1 MGTED
6 RKRPKI
12 IKSERTNERTDRPI
26 SPVSIFSCIENGSF
40 RSIFRAQLARK
51 NLHKNIRTKKCQ
63 KVALQKGEF
72 WWKNQ
77 ISYGEFLGKWDF
89 KKTSFVCV
97 WDFKVFDFWV
107 FSFWKTC
114 CNLTS
119 YRESQ
124 YTKVHLYFTCNK
136 SELAILEFT
145 LLEPLFSNS
154 LLPLSNLDFTGEF
167 CQIMIAQ
174 IVWYAR
180 KELNKK
186 KVEIFHQEFLWS
198 YCQKNWK

>member
-1 MGTED
+1 MANFDKKE
-6 RKRPKI
+6 
-12 IKSERTNERTDRPI
+12 I
-26 SPVSIFSCIENGSF
+26 SKGWILVKMRF
-40 RSIFRAQLARK
+40 
-51 NLHKNIRTKKCQ
+51 Q
-63 KVALQKGEF
+63 KD
-72 WWKNQ
+72 
-77 ISYGEFLGKWDF
+77 EFLGKWDF

-145 LLEPLFSNS
+145 LLVPLFSNS

-186 KVEIFHQEFLWS
+186 KVEIFHQRNFYDEWNSTCGFFPDFIKTSLKLS
-198 YCQKNWK
+198 IQMTRKMTYFINKSH

>member
-1 MGTED
+1 M
-6 RKRPKI
+6 PKN
-12 IKSERTNERTDRPI
+12 R
-26 SPVSIFSCIENGSF
+26 VFS
-40 RSIFRAQLARK
+40 K
-51 NLHKNIRTKKCQ
+51 NTF
-63 KVALQKGEF
+63 QKGEF
-72 WWKNQ
+72 RWKKIRNQ
-77 ISYGEFLGKWDF
+77 MANFDKKEISKGRILVKMRFQKNEFLGKWDF

-145 LLEPLFSNS
+145 LLVPLFSNS

-186 KVEIFHQEFLWS
+186 NWDFSPEEFLWWMKFDVWLFS
-198 YCQKNWK
+198 LLIICA

>member
-1 MGTED
+1 MANFDKKE
-6 RKRPKI
+6 
-12 IKSERTNERTDRPI
+12 I
-26 SPVSIFSCIENGSF
+26 SKGRILVKMRF
-40 RSIFRAQLARK
+40 
-51 NLHKNIRTKKCQ
+51 Q
-63 KVALQKGEF
+63 KD
-72 WWKNQ
+72 
-77 ISYGEFLGKWDF
+77 EFLGKWDF

-97 WDFKVFDFWV
+97 CDFKVFDFWV

-145 LLEPLFSNS
+145 LLVPLFSNS

-186 KVEIFHQEFLWS
+186 KLRFFTRGIFMMNEIQRVAFFLTLLK
-198 YCQKNWK
+198 QV

>member
-1 MGTED
+1 M
-6 RKRPKI
+6 
-12 IKSERTNERTDRPI
+12 
-26 SPVSIFSCIENGSF
+26 SIFSCIENGSF

-72 WWKNQ
+72 RWKNQ

-89 KKTSFVCV
+89 KKTSVVCV

-145 LLEPLFSNS
+145 LLVPLFSNS
-154 LLPLSNLDFTGEF
+154 FKSWFYWWILPNHDCADCLVCQERVEQKKLRFFTRGIFMMNETVSVVFLLILLK
-167 CQIMIAQ
+167 Q
-174 IVWYAR
+174 V
-180 KELNKK
+180 
-186 KVEIFHQEFLWS
+186 
-198 YCQKNWK
+198 